1 MIKKFKLYILLAA
14 MAFSAASCL
23 DKMPEDGI
31 PFDESIQTVDDVN
44 LAVIGIYDA
53 FKSSALYSG
62 NLTILPDLQA
72 DLVYGVNGNTNTF
85 GDIWRWKDILAT
97 NTSIEAV
104 YAGLYNVINR
114 CNFMLDRVDRVRNN
128 TTDDKDLYKLD
139 QCCGEAYFA
148 RAIAYSELVKM
159 FCKAYESDEDAANQ
173 LGVILTKH

>member
-1 MIKKFKLYILLAA
+1 MKKSLIYTRTG
-14 MAFSAASCL
+14 
-23 DKMPEDGI
+23 DKGKTSLVGGARVSKTHVRLEAYG
-31 PFDESIQTVDDVN
+31 TVDDVN

-139 QCCGEAYFA
+139 QCCLP
-148 RAIAYSELVKM
+148 SL
-159 FCKAYESDEDAANQ
+159 FCLKRN
-173 LGVILTKH
+173 IW